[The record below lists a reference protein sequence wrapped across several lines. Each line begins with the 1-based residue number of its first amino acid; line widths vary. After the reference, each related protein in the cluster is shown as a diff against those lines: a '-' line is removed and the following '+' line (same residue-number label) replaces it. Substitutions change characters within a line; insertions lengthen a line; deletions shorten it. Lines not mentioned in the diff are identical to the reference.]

1 MAKQEMKKTLI
12 MLDSGI
18 EKWES
23 ALNEPIIGCND
34 INEHYTTLSEEN
46 KECLIKV
53 QENNNIVINAITET
67 KDNLQKLSENPTLVK
82 QKDSIERSMVKLI
95 LLQKKCKDFNNH
107 AVFKKNPIKK
117 DIKK

>member
-1 MAKQEMKKTLI
+1 MEIEEMKKTLKI
-12 MLDSGI
+12 LESGI

-23 ALNEPIIGCND
+23 GLNESIIGCND
-34 INEHYTTLSEEN
+34 INERYNDLSEEN
-46 KECLIKV
+46 KEKMIII
-53 QENNNIVINAITET
+53 QENNNIVIDAITDT
-67 KDNLQKLSENPTLVK
+67 KDSLIKLSECPTLAK
-82 QKDSIERSMVKLI
+82 QKDSIESSIIRLI